1 MSLRCNTVKVNI
13 VSYRLR
19 TALRT
24 GQPPPFFQNVHQ
36 SHDSHLTLR
45 RANHVEEALRRRGQ
59 GQVTKEE
66 MDTIHHCLCF

>member
-1 MSLRCNTVKVNI
+1 MCNTVIENT

-24 GQPPPFFQNVHQ
+24 GQSPPFFQNVHQ

-45 RANHVEEALRRRGQ
+45 RANHVEEALRGGEQ
-59 GQVTKEE
+59 GRVTKEE